1 MNFSLRHRVVKFP
14 SVKSQK
20 NISAWNPLYDI
31 VSQSFSRNIQ
41 QKEYLPC
48 LCPLPLPVRWLR
60 HFLCSFFTSVYFI

>member
-20 NISAWNPLYDI
+20 NISAWNPLCDI

-41 QKEYLPC
+41 QKE
-48 LCPLPLPVRWLR
+48 
-60 HFLCSFFTSVYFI
+60 